1 MQSEFNKKKTL
12 MNMKENFLKIFDL
25 NFFDY
30 EQSLR
35 DPKIHINADESGL
48 LNENIDLHHSLCSK
62 EVEKAIKEIFQLNSS
77 NDEISLEKN
86 EMKRKNIHSFNAQYI
101 SKKRGRK
108 RGRKTTN
115 IKNRIHSS
123 SDFDNILRKIQVHFL
138 NFTISLLN
146 EIIFTFLGEKNFFSK
161 FNYDDKKNIT
171 HDYVES
177 LKNLDLKTLIE
188 TIKISPKYK
197 LNDDINKVRL
207 QLLSNHPWS
216 NEILSKKIS
225 DIFNLYYYKKE
236 PLKLLI
242 LDKREVKLS
251 KSVKNFSDLIQNNEK
266 ISEKLTEIA
275 QVVYLNNEK
284 IVQFKLV
291 KKK

>member
-1 MQSEFNKKKTL
+1 MQSEFNQKKTL
-12 MNMKENFLKIFDL
+12 MYIKENYPKIFEPC
-25 NFFDY
+25 FFAD
-30 EQSLR
+30 EQSLD

-48 LNENIDLHHSLCSK
+48 LNENIDLYHSLCSK

-108 RGRKTTN
+108 TTN

-146 EIIFTFLGEKNFFSK
+146 EIILTFLGKKNFFSK
-161 FNYDDKKNIT
+161 FNYDDEKNIT
-171 HDYVES
+171 HENVES
-177 LKNLDLKTLIE
+177 LKNFDLKTLIE

-197 LNDDINKVRL
+197 LNDDINKVKL
-207 QLLSNHPWS
+207 QLLSNYP
-216 NEILSKKIS
+216 
-225 DIFNLYYYKKE
+225 
-236 PLKLLI
+236 
-242 LDKREVKLS
+242 
-251 KSVKNFSDLIQNNEK
+251 
-266 ISEKLTEIA
+266 
-275 QVVYLNNEK
+275 
-284 IVQFKLV
+284 
-291 KKK
+291 